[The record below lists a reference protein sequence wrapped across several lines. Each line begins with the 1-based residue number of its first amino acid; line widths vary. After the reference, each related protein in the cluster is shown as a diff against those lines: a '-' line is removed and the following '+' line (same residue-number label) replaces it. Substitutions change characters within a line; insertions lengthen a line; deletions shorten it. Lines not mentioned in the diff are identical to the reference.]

1 MLVYVQNKDGK
12 PLMPT
17 SRCGKVRRLLKAG
30 RAVVVEQVPFTI
42 RLCYDTTNYVQPIT
56 LGVDSGTKHIGLSA
70 TTECMELYASE
81 VELRSDIVKLIYG
94 RKKLRSTRRENKTR
108 YRKARFKNRKR
119 RKGWIAPSTKEKIN
133 SHLRQI
139 EFVHK
144 ILPVSR
150 IIIELGSFDTQKMR
164 YPGISGVEYQQGE
177 QMGFWNVREY
187 VLARDRHQCQYC
199 KGKSKDSI
207 LNVHHIES
215 RKIGGNSPGN
225 LITLCET
232 CHKKFHKGEI
242 KLNTKRLSSLRDVA
256 NMSIMKWALYKE
268 LTSIY
273 QDVCM
278 TFGYI
283 TKYNRIKYGIEKS
296 HMSDAFIISKNF
308 NAKQLSYYYKVRL
321 TRRHN
326 RQIHK
331 KKIQKGGR
339 RINNQTPFETR
350 GFRLFDRV
358 LFNNEIMFVTGRRN
372 YGEFAIKD
380 IHYEK
385 CIEITPTKLKLCRN
399 KRNMLQLLINK

>member
-30 RAVVVEQVPFTI
+30 KAVVVEQVPFTI

-56 LGVDSGTKHIGLSA
+56 LGVDAGTKHVGLST
-70 TTECMELYASE
+70 TTERMELYASE
-81 VELRSDIVKLIYG
+81 VELRSDIVELI
-94 RKKLRSTRRENKTR
+94 STRRKSRRTRRGNKTR
-108 YRKARFKNRKR
+108 YRKPRFSNRK
-119 RKGWIAPSTKEKIN
+119 KVEKWMAPSTIEKIN

-144 ILPVSR
+144 ILPISKIV
-150 IIIELGSFDTQKMR
+150 IELGSFDTQKMKN
-164 YPGISGVEYQQGE
+164 PDISGVEYQQGE

-187 VLARDRHQCQYC
+187 VLARDKHKCQYC
-199 KGKSKDSI
+199 KGKSKDPV

-215 RKIGGNSPGN
+215 RKTGGNSPGN

-232 CHKKFHKGEI
+232 CHNKYHKGEI
-242 KLNTKRLSSLRDVA
+242 KLNVKRLPSLRDSAV
-256 NMSIMKWALYKE
+256 MSTMKWRLYEE
-268 LTSIY
+268 LKSKY
-273 QDVCM
+273 SDVSM

-283 TKYNRIKYGIEKS
+283 TKCNRIKYRIEKS
-296 HMSDAFIISKNF
+296 HTSDAFVISKNF
-308 NAKQLSYYYKVRL
+308 NAKQLPYYCKIRL

-331 KKIQKGGR
+331 FTIYKGGVKR
-339 RINNQTPFETR
+339 NNQTPFETR

-358 LFNNEIMFVTGRRN
+358 LFNGKIMFVTARRLKGNFVIRNIN
-372 YGEFAIKD
+372 YENPID
-380 IHYEK
+380 
-385 CIEITPTKLKLCRN
+385 ITPNKLKLYRN
-399 KRNMLQLLINK
+399 KRNMIQYVTK